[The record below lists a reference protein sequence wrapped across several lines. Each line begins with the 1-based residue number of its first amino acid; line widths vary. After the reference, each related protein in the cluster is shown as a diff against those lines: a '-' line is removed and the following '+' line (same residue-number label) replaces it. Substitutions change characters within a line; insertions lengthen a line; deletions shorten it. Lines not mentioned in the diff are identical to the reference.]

1 MCLSIFAPSS
11 SSIILP
17 LLVHDHFQ
25 RGLLKRG
32 EHIFLDSIRATLD
45 MSSEV
50 ADESAK
56 STPPTSPETRDGGP
70 TEAMQKEE
78 ARMQEARRK
87 EDEKREKKLAAERQK
102 DLDGGSGAV
111 DTKYKALEYLL
122 SQSKLYSAIM
132 LQQMTQQEE
141 AEEAKDEKSKKRAQ
155 KKEEKAEKAAQAQ
168 QNRATRASAATEKT
182 AEETKKDIPR
192 RGKQTKSAKN
202 DNKISNY
209 MKKEDVQARAGE
221 TSISEAL
228 AEETK
233 DADVKP
239 GDIGMQDLRSA
250 KQPELV
256 SGGLM
261 RTYQLEGLDWLTSL
275 YENGLNGILADEMG
289 LGKTIQT
296 ISFLAFLREKGVN
309 GPFLIAAPLSTT
321 SNWVA
326 EFKKW
331 TPSIPVVLYHGS
343 KQEREEIRRK
353 RLRNPGNE
361 NFPVVCTSYEIC
373 MNDRKHLAHFG
384 WKFIIIDEGH
394 RIKNLNC
401 RLIRELQ
408 SYQSANRLLITGTP
422 LQNNLTELWSL
433 LHFLMPSIFDKLES
447 FEAWFDFSALK
458 EKNGYEQILSAD
470 RQKNLVA
477 SLHAILKP
485 FLLRRVKADVETS
498 LPKKR
503 EYVLYAPLTQTQR
516 ELYHEILEGNSR
528 AYLENKVVESLSGA
542 STPASARSLSR
553 KRKAGDDRATP
564 NKSAK
569 SSRASTPATNAS
581 SGARS
586 RKAKKNHVYEEVSD
600 TQYFKQLEEQP
611 SSPVEEPSDS
621 DAEEGERA
629 KTLALAKREISQ
641 KKLQNPIMQLRQC
654 CNSPHNFFYPF
665 DLDDNTP
672 VDETL
677 VTESGKML
685 LLDRLLPDLLNKG
698 HKVLIF
704 SQFKTQLDLLETY
717 CTELRNWPTCRID
730 GSIAQTDRQQQ
741 ILDFNDPNSETSI
754 FLLSTRAGGQGINLA
769 AADTVLLF
777 DSDWNPQQD
786 LQAQDRAHRI
796 GQTRPVIVYRFATK
810 GTVEQMLLE
819 KADSKRRLEKLVI
832 QKGRFRKLG
841 GEGGGADF
849 AELQKLLAK
858 DDGERI
864 DIADGKGL
872 LSDADLAIL
881 TDRSAEAFERA
892 EKGMDTVGEAFKAV
906 QTKRDGDGLLESL
919 QK

>member
-1 MCLSIFAPSS
+1 
-11 SSIILP
+11 
-17 LLVHDHFQ
+17 
-25 RGLLKRG
+25 
-32 EHIFLDSIRATLD
+32 
-45 MSSEV
+45 MSSETEEV
-50 ADESAK
+50 AA
-56 STPPTSPETRDGGP
+56 STPPTSPDSPNGGP

-78 ARMQEARRK
+78 ARMAAVRRK
-87 EDEKREKKLAAERQK
+87 EEEKRQRKLAAEREK
-102 DLDGGSGAV
+102 DLKGGPAAV
-111 DTKYKALEYLL
+111 DSKYKSLEYLL

-141 AEEAKDEKSKKRAQ
+141 AETAKDEKSRKRAE
-155 KKEEKAEKAAQAQ
+155 KREAKAEESAQVHQ
-168 QNRATRASAATEKT
+168 KRATRGSNAV
-182 AEETKKDIPR
+182 AEETEQASPEKKLPT
-192 RGKQTKSAKN
+192 RGRPSKGGKN
-202 DNKISNY
+202 GKISDWV
-209 MKKEDVQARAGE
+209 KKEDVRAKAGQA
-221 TSISEAL
+221 SISEAL
-228 AEETK
+228 ADETK

-239 GDIGMQDLRSA
+239 GDIGMQELRSA
-250 KQPELV
+250 KQPNLV
-256 SGGLM
+256 TGGLM
-261 RTYQLEGLDWLTSL
+261 RTYQLEGLEWLTSL

-296 ISFLAFLREKGVN
+296 ISFIAFLREKGIN

-331 TPSIPVVLYHGS
+331 TPEIPVVLYHGS
-343 KQEREEIRRK
+343 KQEREEIRRT
-353 RLRNPGNE
+353 RMRSPGGAD
-361 NFPVVCTSYEIC
+361 FPIICTSYEIC
-373 MNDRKHLAHFG
+373 MNDRKFLQHFG

-394 RIKNLNC
+394 RIKNLDC
-401 RLIRELQ
+401 KLIRDLQ

-433 LHFLMPSIFDKLES
+433 LHFLMPNIFDKLES
-447 FEAWFDFSALK
+447 FESWFDFSALK
-458 EKNGYEQILSAD
+458 EKNGYEQILSED
-470 RQKNLVA
+470 RKKNLVA

-516 ELYHEILEGNSR
+516 ELYQAILEGNSR
-528 AYLENKVVESLSGA
+528 SFLEDKVVESISGRN
-542 STPASARSLSR
+542 TPASVRSRSL
-553 KRKAGDDRATP
+553 KRKAIDGASTP

-569 SSRASTPATNAS
+569 SSRASTPAMSNGT
-581 SGARS
+581 GGRS
-586 RKAKKNHVYEEVSD
+586 RKAKRNQMYEELSD
-600 TQYFKQLEEQP
+600 SKYFQQLEEGSPQP
-611 SSPVEEPSDS
+611 
-621 DAEEGERA
+621 AEEEEADEEETERS
-629 KTLALAKREISQ
+629 KTLAIAKREVSQ

-654 CNSPHNFFYPF
+654 CNSPHNFYYPF
-665 DLDDNTP
+665 DLDDHTP
-672 VDETL
+672 VDESL

-685 LLDRLLPDLLNKG
+685 LLDRLLPDLLSKG

-717 CTELRNWPTCRID
+717 CTDLRGWPVCRID
-730 GSIAQTDRQQQ
+730 GSVAQSDRQEQ
-741 ILDFNDPNSETSI
+741 ILAFNETDSDVDV

-832 QKGRFRKLG
+832 QKGRFRQG
-841 GEGGGADF
+841 AEVAGADF
-849 AELQKLLAK
+849 TELQRLLGK

-864 DIADGKGL
+864 DVAEGKGL
-872 LSDADLAIL
+872 LSDRDLAIL
-881 TDRSAEAFERA
+881 TDRSPEAFERA
-892 EKGMDTVGEAFKAV
+892 EKGEDAVGEVFRAVETKAG
-906 QTKRDGDGLLESL
+906 GDGLLESL

>member
-1 MCLSIFAPSS
+1 
-11 SSIILP
+11 
-17 LLVHDHFQ
+17 
-25 RGLLKRG
+25 
-32 EHIFLDSIRATLD
+32 
-45 MSSEV
+45 MSSEPSDTAV
-50 ADESAK
+50 D
-56 STPPTSPETRDGGP
+56 TPPTSPEHGEDGP
-70 TEAMQKEE
+70 TRAMHEEE
-78 ARMQEARRK
+78 ARMAAMRQK
-87 EDEKREKKLAAERQK
+87 EDEKREKKMAAEREK
-102 DLDGGSGAV
+102 DLKGGPRAI
-111 DTKYKALEYLL
+111 DQKYKALEYLL

-132 LQQMTQQEE
+132 LQQMTNQEE
-141 AEEAKDEKSKKRAQ
+141 AETPKDEKSRKRAE
-155 KKEEKAEKAAQAQ
+155 KREAKAEEAAQASQ
-168 QNRATRASAATEKT
+168 KRATRGAAATEAK
-182 AEETKKDIPR
+182 AEEIQESPQKKLPT
-192 RGKQTKSAKN
+192 RGRPSKSRKGG
-202 DNKISNY
+202 KISDHF
-209 MKKEDVQARAGE
+209 KKEQLVQKAGKA
-221 TSISEAL
+221 SISEAL
-228 AEETK
+228 AEESK

-250 KQPELV
+250 KQPDLV
-256 SGGLM
+256 TGGLM
-261 RTYQLEGLDWLTSL
+261 RTYQLEGLEWLTSL

-296 ISFLAFLREKGVN
+296 VAFLAFLREKAVH

-331 TPSIPVVLYHGS
+331 TPDIPVVLYHGS

-353 RLRNPGNE
+353 RLRSPGSAD
-361 NFPVVCTSYEIC
+361 FPVICTSYEIC

-447 FEAWFDFSALK
+447 FESWFDFSALK
-458 EKNGYEQILSAD
+458 EKGGYEQILSED
-470 RQKNLVA
+470 RKKSLVT

-485 FLLRRVKADVETS
+485 FLLRRVKTDVETS

-503 EYVLYAPLTQTQR
+503 EYVLYAPLTTTQR
-516 ELYHEILEGNSR
+516 ELYQAIIEGNSR
-528 AYLENKVVESLSGA
+528 SFLEDKMVESISGRCM
-542 STPASARSLSR
+542 PASVRSRSL
-553 KRKAGDDRATP
+553 KRKAIDNAATP

-569 SSRASTPATNAS
+569 SSRASTPATANS
-581 SGARS
+581 TTSRS
-586 RKAKKNHVYEEVSD
+586 RKAKKNANYEEVSD
-600 TQYFKQLEEQP
+600 AQYFKQLEEG
-611 SSPVEEPSDS
+611 SSPPPSESEE
-621 DAEEGERA
+621 AEDEEETERA
-629 KTLALAKREISQ
+629 KTLQMAKREISQ
-641 KKLQNPIMQLRQC
+641 KKLQNPVMQLRQC
-654 CNSPHNFFYPF
+654 CNSPHNFYYPF
-665 DLDDNTP
+665 DLDDNTQ
-672 VDETL
+672 VDESL

-685 LLDRLLPDLLNKG
+685 LLDRLLPELLKKG

-717 CTELRNWPTCRID
+717 CSELRGWPTCRID
-730 GSIAQTDRQQQ
+730 GSIAQSDRQQQ
-741 ILDFNDPNSETSI
+741 ILDFNDQKSRTNI

-832 QKGRFRKLG
+832 QKGRFRKG
-841 GEGGGADF
+841 AEAAGADF
-849 AELQKLLAK
+849 TELQKLLSK

-864 DIADGKGL
+864 DIADGKGV
-872 LSDADLAIL
+872 LSDEDLAIL
-881 TDRSAEAFERA
+881 TDRSPEAFERA
-892 EKGMDTVGEAFKAV
+892 ERGIDVVGTAFKAV
-906 QTKRDGDGLLESL
+906 ETKKDGVGLLESL

>member
-1 MCLSIFAPSS
+1 M
-11 SSIILP
+11 
-17 LLVHDHFQ
+17 
-25 RGLLKRG
+25 
-32 EHIFLDSIRATLD
+32 E
-45 MSSEV
+45 
-50 ADESAK
+50 
-56 STPPTSPETRDGGP
+56 
-70 TEAMQKEE
+70 KEE
-78 ARMQEARRK
+78 ARMADARRK
-87 EDEKREKKLAAERQK
+87 QDEKRERKLAAEREK
-102 DLDGGSGAV
+102 DIKGGAEVV
-111 DTKYKALEYLL
+111 DQKYKALEYLL

-132 LQQMTQQEE
+132 LQQMTSQEE
-141 AEEAKDEKSKKRAQ
+141 AEEANDEASKKRAQ
-155 KKEEKAEKAAQAQ
+155 KKEEKAEQMPQAGQ
-168 QNRATRASAATEKT
+168 KRATRGAAAAEANAQDAEQSAG
-182 AEETKKDIPR
+182 TKKELPK
-192 RGKQTKSAKN
+192 RGRPAKN
-202 DNKISNY
+202 TKGGKIADY
-209 MKKEDVQARAGE
+209 MKKEDVQAKAGQ

-233 DADVKP
+233 DTDVKP
-239 GDIGMQDLRSA
+239 SEIGFQELRSA

-256 SGGLM
+256 TGGLM
-261 RTYQLEGLDWLTSL
+261 RNYQLEGLDWLTSL

-296 ISFLAFLREKGVN
+296 ISFLAFLRGKGVH

-331 TPSIPVVLYHGS
+331 TPDIPVVLYHGS
-343 KQEREEIRRK
+343 KQEREELRK
-353 RLRNPGNE
+353 TKLRNPGSE
-361 NFPVVCTSYEIC
+361 TFPVICTSYEIC
-373 MNDRKHLAHFG
+373 MNDRKHLAHLG

-394 RIKNLNC
+394 RIKNMDC

-458 EKNGYEQILSAD
+458 EKNGYEQILSED
-470 RQKNLVA
+470 RKKNLVA

-516 ELYHEILEGNSR
+516 ELYQEILDGNSR
-528 AYLENKVVESLSGA
+528 AYLENKVVESLSRATTPGSVR
-542 STPASARSLSR
+542 STSSL
-553 KRKAGDDRATP
+553 KRKAANGAATP

-569 SSRASTPATNAS
+569 TSRASTPATTGSAS
-581 SGARS
+581 GRG
-586 RKAKKNHVYEEVSD
+586 RKAKRNKGYEEVSD
-600 TQYFKQLEEQP
+600 AEYFKQLEEDDGG
-611 SSPVEEPSDS
+611 SSPVEELDET
-621 DAEEGERA
+621 EEEDRERA
-629 KTLALAKREISQ
+629 KTLSLAKREIAQ

-654 CNSPHNFFYPF
+654 CNSPHNFYYPF

-685 LLDRLLPDLLNKG
+685 LLDRLLPSLLEGG

-717 CTELRNWPTCRID
+717 CTELRDWPVSRID
-730 GSIAQTDRQQQ
+730 GSVAQTDRQQQ
-741 ILDFNDPNSETSI
+741 ILEFNEQESDVNI

-832 QKGRFRKLG
+832 QKGRFKNG
-841 GEGGGADF
+841 KGDAGGADF
-849 AELQKLLAK
+849 AELQRLLSK

-864 DIADGKGL
+864 DIAEGKGL
-872 LSDADLAIL
+872 LSDEDLAIL
-881 TDRSAEAFERA
+881 TDRSPEAFERA
-892 EKGMDTVGEAFKAV
+892 EKGLDVVGAAFKAV
-906 QTKRDGDGLLESL
+906 QTNKDGNGLLESL

>member
-1 MCLSIFAPSS
+1 M
-11 SSIILP
+11 
-17 LLVHDHFQ
+17 
-25 RGLLKRG
+25 
-32 EHIFLDSIRATLD
+32 
-45 MSSEV
+45 MSSEM
-50 ADESAK
+50 AD
-56 STPPTSPETRDGGP
+56 STPPTSPDTRDDGP
-70 TEAMQKEE
+70 TKAMEKEE
-78 ARMQEARRK
+78 EMMQEARRK
-87 EDEKREKKLAAERQK
+87 DDAKQERKFAAEREK
-102 DLDGGSGAV
+102 DLKGGKEVV
-111 DTKYKALEYLL
+111 DSKYKALEYLL

-132 LQQMTQQEE
+132 LEQMTQQEK
-141 AEEAKDEKSKKRAQ
+141 ADEAKDEKSRKRAQ
-155 KKEEKAEKAAQAQ
+155 KKEEKAEEAAQASQ
-168 QNRATRASAATEKT
+168 KRATRAAASTEDAAEEAEEESSPKKRSIAKRGRPAKNEKTEK
-182 AEETKKDIPR
+182 K
-192 RGKQTKSAKN
+192 G
-202 DNKISNY
+202 KISDY
-209 MKKEDVQARAGE
+209 MKKEDVKAKAGQ

-233 DADVKP
+233 DSDVKAS
-239 GDIGMQDLRSA
+239 DIGMQELRSA
-250 KQPELV
+250 KQPDLV
-256 SGGLM
+256 TGGLM

-296 ISFLAFLREKGVN
+296 ISFLAFLKEHGVH

-331 TPSIPVVLYHGS
+331 TPKIPVVLYHGS

-353 RLRNPGNE
+353 RLRNPGSE
-361 NFPVVCTSYEIC
+361 DFPVICTSYEIC

-458 EKNGYEQILSAD
+458 EKNGYEQILSED
-470 RQKNLVA
+470 RKKNLVA

-485 FLLRRVKADVETS
+485 FLLRRVKADVETA

-516 ELYHEILEGNSR
+516 ELYQEIIEGNSR
-528 AYLENKVVESLSGA
+528 QYLENRVVETLSRSA
-542 STPASARSLSR
+542 TPASVRSTSK
-553 KRKAGDDRATP
+553 KRKAADDTSTP

-569 SSRASTPATNAS
+569 SSRASTPATNGS
-581 SGARS
+581 TGARS
-586 RKAKKNHVYEEVSD
+586 RKAKKNQKYEELSD
-600 TQYFKQLEEQP
+600 TKYFKQLEEEP
-611 SSPVEEPSDS
+611 ESPGDELAESEDEEQS
-621 DAEEGERA
+621 ERA
-629 KTLALAKREISQ
+629 KTLAIAKREIGQ
-641 KKLQNPIMQLRQC
+641 KKLQNPVMQLRQC

-672 VDETL
+672 VDESL

-685 LLDRLLPDLLNKG
+685 LLDRLLPELLNKG

-717 CTELRNWPTCRID
+717 CSELREWPTSRID
-730 GSIAQTDRQQQ
+730 GSVAQTDRQQQ
-741 ILDFNDPNSETSI
+741 ILDFNDPQSDVNI

-832 QKGRFRKLG
+832 QKGRFRNMRG
-841 GEGGGADF
+841 GEDGGDF
-849 AELQKLLAK
+849 AELQKLLGK
-858 DDGERI
+858 DDGERL
-864 DIADGKGL
+864 DLAEGKGL
-872 LSDADLAIL
+872 LSDEDLAIL
-881 TDRSAEAFERA
+881 TDRSEEAFDRA
-892 EKGMDTVGEAFKAV
+892 EKGLDTVGTMFKAV
-906 QTKRDGDGLLESL
+906 QTKKDGGGLLESL

>member
-1 MCLSIFAPSS
+1 
-11 SSIILP
+11 
-17 LLVHDHFQ
+17 
-25 RGLLKRG
+25 
-32 EHIFLDSIRATLD
+32 
-45 MSSEV
+45 MSSDAEQE
-50 ADESAK
+50 AA
-56 STPPTSPETRDGGP
+56 STPPSSPSSPDGGP
-70 TEAMQKEE
+70 TEAMEKEE
-78 ARMQEARRK
+78 ARMAAGRRK
-87 EDEKREKKLAAERQK
+87 EEEKRQRKLAAEREK
-102 DLDGGSGAV
+102 DAKGGSAAV
-111 DTKYKALEYLL
+111 DSKYKALEYLL
-122 SQSKLYSAIM
+122 SQSKLYSTIM
-132 LQQMTQQEE
+132 LQQMTQREE
-141 AEEAKDEKSKKRAQ
+141 DDTAKDEKGRKRA
-155 KKEEKAEKAAQAQ
+155 EKRAAKADEAAQVHQ
-168 QNRATRASAATEKT
+168 KRATRGSRVVE
-182 AEETKKDIPR
+182 EETTQRSPEKKLPS
-192 RGKQTKSAKN
+192 RGRASKGGQTG
-202 DNKISNY
+202 KISDWV
-209 MKKEDVQARAGE
+209 KKEDVQAKAGK

-239 GDIGMQDLRSA
+239 GDVGMQELRSA
-250 KQPELV
+250 KQPDLV

-261 RTYQLEGLDWLTSL
+261 RSYQLEGLEWLTSL

-296 ISFLAFLREKGVN
+296 ISFIAFLREKGIN

-331 TPSIPVVLYHGS
+331 TPDIPVVLYHGS
-343 KQEREEIRRK
+343 KQEREEIRRTQM
-353 RLRNPGNE
+353 RNPGDTD
-361 NFPVVCTSYEIC
+361 FPIICTSYEIC
-373 MNDRKHLAHFG
+373 MNDRKFLQHFG

-394 RIKNLNC
+394 RIKNLDC
-401 RLIRELQ
+401 KLIRDLQ

-433 LHFLMPSIFDKLES
+433 LHFLMPNIFDKLES
-447 FEAWFDFSALK
+447 FESWFDFSALK
-458 EKNGYEQILSAD
+458 EKNGYEQILSED
-470 RQKNLVA
+470 RKRNLVA

-516 ELYHEILEGNSR
+516 ELYQAILEGNSR
-528 AYLENKVVESLSGA
+528 SFLEDKFVESISGRN
-542 STPASARSLSR
+542 TPASVRSRSL
-553 KRKAGDDRATP
+553 KRKAVDGASTP

-569 SSRASTPATNAS
+569 SSRASTPATMNGT
-581 SGARS
+581 GARS
-586 RKAKKNHVYEEVSD
+586 RKAKKSQTYEEVSD
-600 TQYFKQLEEQP
+600 TQYFQQLEER
-611 SSPVEEPSDS
+611 SPKREEKDGE
-621 DAEEGERA
+621 DEEETERS
-629 KTLALAKREISQ
+629 KTLAIAKREVSQ

-654 CNSPHNFFYPF
+654 CNSPHNFYYPF
-665 DLDDNTP
+665 DLDDHTP

-685 LLDRLLPDLLNKG
+685 LLDRLLPDLLRKG
-698 HKVLIF
+698 HKILIF

-717 CTELRNWPTCRID
+717 CTDLRGWPVCRID
-730 GSIAQTDRQQQ
+730 GSVAQSDRQEQ
-741 ILDFNDPNSETSI
+741 ILAFNSTESEVNV

-832 QKGRFRKLG
+832 QKGRFRQEGG
-841 GEGGGADF
+841 GEGEDF
-849 AELQKLLAK
+849 SELQRLLGR

-864 DIADGKGL
+864 DVADGKGL
-872 LSDADLAIL
+872 LSDRDLEIL
-881 TDRSAEAFERA
+881 TDRSPEAFVRA
-892 EKGMDTVGEAFKAV
+892 EKGEDAVGRVFKAV
-906 QTKRDGDGLLESL
+906 ETKAGGDGLLESL